1 MRPIGAR
8 RFLRTHATGD
18 STVRPMRSLTVPV
31 IITLVSLAA
40 CGTDSSSTE
49 SDDSAPTVALTAPA
63 DTETTESATTESATT
78 DPPPDEPV
86 ETVAAAPTEPPADA
100 APTTTPPS
108 TLPEPAPWDG
118 PRFDEAIEPTMAAL
132 AVGVGQPLSAAAV
145 APEIVLPAEVP
156 TPGGTIIGAGWAS
169 EFDLRRDEYGLEYA
183 VGLDAAITPDELLA
197 WQEGVGD
204 GWQAASFAESGSFY
218 TSLVTDEQGQ
228 RLVHLLDTDASA
240 NGRPPLNLEWSPD
253 TTSLFEPDWLDAL
266 PRPDGGVTSELLVA
280 RGDVTVGLGA
290 AGLDGQVFVRFDYE
304 VDDLDRMIDYFE
316 AGTLLGA
323 GFEYEPVPISNG
335 RYRRDVSI
343 GDWSGDVLIGE
354 ASSNDVDYLQVIWNL
369 TRDVRTRRG

>member
-369 TRDVRTRRG
+369 TRDAS